1 VSYNPPTISEQAKKM
16 AEKFFEHASTVA
28 DTHNYDYA
36 IELYIQGL
44 SKNPEA
50 VDTGHKPLREIS
62 VRRKVAGGK
71 KPGLI
76 EAIKHGTGKKDPIEA
91 MLNAEYLLAKD
102 PLNVNY
108 IEALVKN
115 ADKAELPETLRWAID
130 VFLEL
135 ARQKPNANR
144 LLAIKNYSE
153 KLGDYYDKLDRPDI
167 AIECYQK
174 GLDALE
180 AGIQAGLG
188 DKYDFVGIQRDLAGK
203 LTILRGKYER
213 AGDFRDSVKDA
224 DAQKELQDKAK
235 VVKGEELL
243 TQMIEKA
250 RAELER
256 NPDVTGKI
264 NALIDLLLQRG
275 QPEDEKEAI
284 EILESAYKRSKQ
296 YNYKMR
302 ADDVRIRQLNR
313 EVRRLKEALESN
325 PGNEELKSQLKQAAQ
340 KLEQFEL
347 GIFAERVKQYPTDN
361 KLKFEYG
368 KRLFKAKKFDEAIP
382 MFQEASSDPRFAVR
396 AKYYIG
402 ACFYYK
408 GWHQQAIDILQEAI
422 ESYETTGDSISKEM
436 NYILGRAL
444 EDSGQTEQALKVYSK
459 LIQWDYNYRDVKAR
473 IDALQRTKE
482 N

>member
-1 VSYNPPTISEQAKKM
+1 MSYNPPTISEQAKKI
-16 AEKFFEHASTVA
+16 AEKFFEHGSTVA

-44 SKNPEA
+44 AKNPEA
-50 VDTGHKPLREIS
+50 VETGHKPLREIS
-62 VRRKVAGGK
+62 IKRKVAGGK

-76 EAIKHGTGKKDPIEA
+76 ETIKRNTSNKDPIKA

-102 PLNVNY
+102 PLNVAY
-108 IEALVKN
+108 IEALTKN
-115 ADKAELPETLRWAID
+115 ADKAELPETLRWALE

-153 KLGDYYDKLDRPDI
+153 KLGDYYEKIDKPDI
-167 AIECYQK
+167 AIECYQR

-180 AGIQAGLG
+180 VGIQAGFG
-188 DKYDFVGIQRDLAGK
+188 EKYDFVSIQRNLAGK

-213 AGDFRDSVKDA
+213 AEDFRASVKDA

-235 VVKGEELL
+235 IVKGEELL
-243 TQMIEKA
+243 GEMIEKA

-275 QPEDEKEAI
+275 RPEDEQEAI
-284 EILESAYKRSKQ
+284 EILENAYNRSKQ

-302 ADDVRIRQLNR
+302 ADDVRIRQLSR
-313 EVRRLKEALESN
+313 EVRKLKEALEKN
-325 PGNEELKSQLKQAAQ
+325 PEDEQLKAQFKQASK
-340 KLEQFEL
+340 KLEEFEL
-347 GIFAERVKQYPTDN
+347 DVFAERVKQYPTDN

-402 ACFYYK
+402 ACFYQK
-408 GWHQQAIDILQEAI
+408 GWYQQAIDILQEAI
-422 ESYETTGDSISKEM
+422 ASYETTGDSVSKEM
-436 NYILGRAL
+436 HYILGRAL
-444 EDSGQTEQALKVYSK
+444 EDSGQTEQALKIYSK

-473 IDALQRTKE
+473 IDALQQKK
-482 N
+482 